1 MKTNVYN
8 QEGKVAGETELP
20 GKIFGVKISPDLIR
34 QAVLAQIGKS
44 RMAHTHSKTRGE
56 VRGGGKKPFAQKH
69 TGQARQG
76 SIRAPHY
83 RHGGAVFAPTAEKN
97 YEVKINK
104 EMKQKALLMA
114 LSAKFNDQEIVVT
127 ENIASANA
135 KTKEMSVILKKLPI
149 DGRILIVLPK
159 SDKAVI
165 RSARNIEGVS
175 LISANSL
182 NILDILS
189 AKYLLL
195 FKDSIEVIEK
205 TYKP

>member
-8 QEGKVAGETELP
+8 QEGKVTGETELSAA
-20 GKIFGVKISPDLIR
+20 IFGVKISPDLIR
-34 QAVLAQIGKS
+34 QAILAQIGKS
-44 RMAHTHSKTRGE
+44 RVSHTHSKTRGE

-104 EMKQKALLMA
+104 DMRQKAMLMA
-114 LSAKFNDQEIVVT
+114 LSGKFNDKEIVVT
-127 ENIASANA
+127 ENLEIANA
-135 KTKEMSVILKKLPI
+135 KTKEMSAILKKLPV
-149 DGRILIVLPK
+149 DGKILMVLPK
-159 SDKAVI
+159 TDKAII
-165 RSARNIEGVS
+165 RAARNIEGVS

-182 NILDILS
+182 NILDILN
-189 AKYLLL
+189 AKYLLV
-195 FKDSIEVIEK
+195 FKDSIGVIEK

>member
-1 MKTNVYN
+1 MKTNIYN
-8 QEGKVAGETELP
+8 QEGKVTGEAELP
-20 GKIFGVKISPDLIR
+20 AAIFGVKISPDLIH
-34 QAVLAQIGKS
+34 QSALAQMGKS
-44 RMAHTHSKTRGE
+44 RTAHTHSKTRGE

-97 YEVKINK
+97 YETKINK

-114 LSAKFNDQEIVVT
+114 LSAKFNDQELVVVD
-127 ENIASANA
+127 NIKLSDA
-135 KTKEMSVILKKLPI
+135 KTKQMAIILKKLPI
-149 DGRILIVLPK
+149 DGRILMVLPK
-159 SDKAVI
+159 TDKAMV

-182 NILDILS
+182 NIVDILS

-195 FKDSIEVIEK
+195 FKDAIDVVEK